1 MFTHRIIIKRLVVQL
16 CLLQLFVQAEL
27 YGVKQYHI
35 LFFFKGEKMATQL
48 KKLTNYLLEVKTKE
62 ENWLIFNLLNFNYFL
77 SDEPFSDIKIDELED
92 NTLKLLNQLG
102 FVSEIDEEELFIQK
116 KELANIRSTSNLF
129 YSKQRLKRLTM
140 KE

>member
-1 MFTHRIIIKRLVVQL
+1 
-16 CLLQLFVQAEL
+16 
-27 YGVKQYHI
+27 
-35 LFFFKGEKMATQL
+35 MATQL